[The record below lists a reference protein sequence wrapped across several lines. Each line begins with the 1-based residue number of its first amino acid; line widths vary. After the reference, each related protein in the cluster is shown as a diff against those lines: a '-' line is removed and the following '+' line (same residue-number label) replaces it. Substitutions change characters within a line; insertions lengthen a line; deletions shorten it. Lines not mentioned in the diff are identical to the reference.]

1 MAIDEHAN
9 GFASSTSRKNAAIN
23 NNIMIVLNNKG
34 GMISEEKII
43 TKEWTWA
50 KTTSNKDTL
59 TIFLNENLTF
69 TFKDKKT
76 MTLQF
81 QCENIKY
88 MLDISEKKKRDT
100 NYLDNAKRIDGKI
113 IPQMEYKSLK
123 QRTIEFNEDC
133 RAQNNKIHPKSKNLS
148 DLVSHIVAGLEVKF
162 DGIDSRMHTS
172 PGAGTVWKS
181 NALTSTLTELPKL
194 PLMGT
199 ETGFATGF
207 GKQIYAKADE
217 AKALTIV
224 PSHLVTAKGTWRNEI
239 QVRDA
244 LLEKNPPIKPSAML
258 RQNSGKYSTSLIIDP
273 ELVTLRNPTGMAVP
287 IGKPLRVIPWTDLK
301 KEMNDIL
308 RGDANSQGLL
318 TVALLYRN
326 PDNRSREFERVAE
339 YVNLELAE
347 KDKEGPPSP
356 YRLIRIDISDDCSI
370 LHDLGV
376 KDGGLPCFVMYYGGK
391 VVYAGECGGRKVKVK
406 VENDPQVLIIEPN
419 FKTQISMEKSLRKMG
434 CDTFLCL
441 SVGEAINRIQ
451 KMTFSGEGVKTI
463 MDLIL
468 ISDEINSTDLD
479 ALSVKLSELIKQKR
493 VCIAGLV
500 NVLGPNGLYNYNAV
514 KWSSDFTIT
523 DQFNAV
529 LPEQLSRIV
538 QIAIQKPVKAS
549 SIKKALSM
557 RVVPPEDANF
567 GLTAVTFKAT
577 INQVLDAAKGGKSLF
592 KSQVLDATTS
602 DINRTYI
609 GTKLSIFD
617 TKMRGTNLV
626 KN

>member
-1 MAIDEHAN
+1 
-9 GFASSTSRKNAAIN
+9 
-23 NNIMIVLNNKG
+23 
-34 GMISEEKII
+34 
-43 TKEWTWA
+43 
-50 KTTSNKDTL
+50 
-59 TIFLNENLTF
+59 
-69 TFKDKKT
+69 
-76 MTLQF
+76 
-81 QCENIKY
+81 
-88 MLDISEKKKRDT
+88 
-100 NYLDNAKRIDGKI
+100 
-113 IPQMEYKSLK
+113 
-123 QRTIEFNEDC
+123 
-133 RAQNNKIHPKSKNLS
+133 
-148 DLVSHIVAGLEVKF
+148 
-162 DGIDSRMHTS
+162 
-172 PGAGTVWKS
+172 
-181 NALTSTLTELPKL
+181 
-194 PLMGT
+194 
-199 ETGFATGF
+199 
-207 GKQIYAKADE
+207 
-217 AKALTIV
+217 
-224 PSHLVTAKGTWRNEI
+224 
-239 QVRDA
+239 
-244 LLEKNPPIKPSAML
+244 
-258 RQNSGKYSTSLIIDP
+258 
-273 ELVTLRNPTGMAVP
+273 
-287 IGKPLRVIPWTDLK
+287 
-301 KEMNDIL
+301 
-308 RGDANSQGLL
+308 
-318 TVALLYRN
+318 
-326 PDNRSREFERVAE
+326 
-339 YVNLELAE
+339 
-347 KDKEGPPSP
+347 
-356 YRLIRIDISDDCSI
+356 
-370 LHDLGV
+370 
-376 KDGGLPCFVMYYGGK
+376 
-391 VVYAGECGGRKVKVK
+391 
-406 VENDPQVLIIEPN
+406 
-419 FKTQISMEKSLRKMG
+419 MG

-500 NVLGPNGLYNYNAV
+500 NVLGPNGSYNYNAV

-577 INQVLDAAKGGKSLF
+577 INQVLDAAKGGRSLF